1 MPFGFAFGD
10 DGASDDATVH
20 ANVPQNITCKA
31 ALLAT
36 IATQLSFP
44 DYFGGNWDALEECI
58 CDLSWLPTGRVL
70 VKHVDVPLVEDVRSA
85 MAYVAI
91 LKSAARKMSK
101 SEHHPLSIVFPAQY
115 RDQVLW
121 LLRSGEKDQDA
132 MADWR

>member
-10 DGASDDATVH
+10 DCASHDAAVH
-20 ANVPQNITCKA
+20 AKVPQNITRKP

-58 CDLSWLPTGRVL
+58 CDLSWLPPGRVL
-70 VKHVDVPLVEDVRSA
+70 VKHGDVPLVEDVRSA
-85 MAYVAI
+85 MVYVAI
-91 LKSAARKMSK
+91 LKGAARKMSK
-101 SEHHPLSIVFPAQY
+101 SEHHPLSIVFPAQC

-121 LLRSGEKDQDA
+121 LLRSGESK
-132 MADWR
+132 